1 MKNNFLHYAIAAVW
15 LLNGLYC
22 KVLGFVPRHQQIVAQ
37 ILSEDYAFYLTK
49 AIGLS
54 EIMVFVWILSHIKS
68 KWCAY
73 FQISIVLTMN
83 VIEFCFAR
91 NLLLFGGLNFVFAS
105 IFVSLVYWNE
115 MRDKNGGIY
124 PTNRNCCKQHHIFY

>member
-1 MKNNFLHYAIAAVW
+1 LEFLIIMPFSSFYKMQKILHYAIAAVW
-15 LLNGLYC
+15 LINGLYC

-37 ILSEDYAFYLTK
+37 ILGEDYAFYLTK

-54 EIMVFVWILSHIKS
+54 EILVFVWILSRIKS

-73 FQISIVLTMN
+73 FQIFIVLTMN

-91 NLLLFGGLNFVFAS
+91 NLLLFGGLNFIFATL
-105 IFVSLVYWNE
+105 FVSVVAYNSQFSKE
-115 MRDKNGGIY
+115 
-124 PTNRNCCKQHHIFY
+124 